1 MASFVADRGGFASRC
16 ESAWIDGTE
25 DNVATQSIVITSV
38 SRALGQVLSVLPGNV
53 GLTWVMNAAAM
64 TKMDARE
71 INQAATV
78 RAMPTA

>member
-1 MASFVADRGGFASRC
+1 
-16 ESAWIDGTE
+16 
-25 DNVATQSIVITSV
+25 
-38 SRALGQVLSVLPGNV
+38 VLSVLPGNV